1 MDGDTTRPAKDEEGD
16 GDTEPNQ
23 NPPTTAS
30 PRRSHLRLRYGAYI
44 MPLREPIPKKGSRLL
59 VACVEYQW
67 EGFKP
72 EVEDGAG
79 EADAEVDA

>member
-1 MDGDTTRPAKDEEGD
+1 
-16 GDTEPNQ
+16 
-23 NPPTTAS
+23 
-30 PRRSHLRLRYGAYI
+30 